1 MHASAVRGAAFPYQ
15 LTMDGVITQV
25 ARDGSAPVGG
35 NSSSSAAPSSA
46 GVNGSSATTCAHD
59 EASKGAGSS
68 DARRAGG
75 LLASFLCCGC
85 NKNDGTCKKEDA
97 QRSDSS
103 ATAPHVGHGVPASNG
118 SCGGVDGQQNAKAF
132 AAPLSTIGLPSSCGE
147 FLIGEARCEDRDK
160 KCVVIDL
167 DETLVHSSFNPVP
180 NADFVIPVEIDGV
193 VHQVY
198 VLKRPFV
205 DQFLSRMG
213 ELFEC
218 VLFTAS
224 LAKYADPVA
233 DLLDRTGCFRYRLFR
248 EACVYHKGNYVK
260 DLSRIGREV
269 CNTVII
275 DNSPASYIFH
285 PDNAVPVGSWFDD
298 PNDTELLEL
307 IPFFEGLTQV
317 ENCVDVLK
325 QSYS

>member
-1 MHASAVRGAAFPYQ
+1 MLAVVSRE
-15 LTMDGVITQV
+15 MDSGIITQV
-25 ARDGSAPVGG
+25 ARDECVPA
-35 NSSSSAAPSSA
+35 
-46 GVNGSSATTCAHD
+46 
-59 EASKGAGSS
+59 AGSS
-68 DARRAGG
+68 NATISNGSVCADESSINNSSDVEGGSACQQSSQTLTTARRGS
-75 LLASFLCCGC
+75 LLASILCCGC
-85 NKNDGTCKKEDA
+85 SKNDGTSCTKDGT
-97 QRSDSS
+97 QRLEGS
-103 ATAPHVGHGVPASNG
+103 SNG
-118 SCGGVDGQQNAKAF
+118 SNGCQQNLKPSLVPVTA
-132 AAPLSTIGLPSSCGE
+132 GVPSSGE
-147 FLIGEARCEDRDK
+147 AFLIGEARSEDRQK

-224 LAKYADPVA
+224 LAKYADPVT

-317 ENCVDVLK
+317 ESCVEVLK
-325 QSYS
+325 QSYPEC